1 MVAEKTDTKYLKA
14 VGRRKTAA
22 AQVRLYKSTKN
33 SIEVNHKKMEEYFP
47 LRELQYTVN
56 SAIKESGLSQKFKI
70 TALLRGGGIVAQA
83 DALRHGIARTLV
95 QYDAELR
102 KALKTA
108 GFLKRDP
115 RVKERKKFGLR
126 KARRAPQWKKR

>member
-1 MVAEKTDTKYLKA
+1 MATEKTETKYITA

-22 AQVRLYKSTKN
+22 AQVRLHKSSKQ
-33 SIEVNHKKMEEYFP
+33 SIEVNHKKMEDYFP
-47 LRELQYTVN
+47 LREMQHTVN
-56 SAIKESGLSQKFKI
+56 SALKESGLSQKFKI

-95 QYDAELR
+95 KYDAELR
-102 KALKTA
+102 KALKSA